1 MSTYVLRHRTS
12 RIYATHIGSDTD
24 HGIPVV
30 QSFIGGT
37 ELTFDSEFRAIVAS
51 GADPEWEAVRV

>member
-1 MSTYVLRHRTS
+1 MSTYVLRNRTS

-30 QSFIGGT
+30 KSYNGSAPLQ
-37 ELTFDSEFRAIVAS
+37 FDSAFRALTAS
-51 GADPEWEAVRV
+51 GVHPEWEAVRV